1 MAKYKALPNY
11 ELIRPGINVQ
21 FNSMGI
27 YETNNEKEITILDGA
42 KPFIQRVD
50 KPEPKPEPKPK
61 APAKKQPSEK

>member
-11 ELIRPGINVQ
+11 ELIRPSIHVQ

-27 YETNNEKEITILDGA
+27 YETNNEKEITVLDGA

-50 KPEPKPEPKPK
+50 KPEPKPATKPAAKSRQNPKK
-61 APAKKQPSEK
+61 

>member
-11 ELIRPGINVQ
+11 ELIRPSIHVQ

-27 YETNNEKEITILDGA
+27 YETNNEKEITVLDGA

-50 KPEPKPEPKPK
+50 KPEPKPVTKSTAKSSQKPK
-61 APAKKQPSEK
+61 K